1 MRELRRAS
9 RRVYLTFSHV
19 WVRDAPCSRG
29 SRAGGDGQVEGCRD
43 GRATRHRGPDRLQ
56 NKETWKRRSRR
67 HADAWTQRFSRCSLR
82 SHRDGEQHAA
92 GAKRVASPGLP
103 PAVQV
108 GRPPRLIGWPA
119 RTRPLKA
126 SASPP
131 PSGSCHPNSS
141 SLLSASP
148 SNIPPIKIAA
158 SFSSSSHFISL
169 ARHRRVAWRRVV
181 SDLVLFF
188 PLVFLFFAAFL
199 LFLSTTPP
207 PAFPLSRRLALVSL
221 WVRELFES
229 RFSAINSATRIYPA
243 VVAAHDPY
251 FLSSIVSS

>member
-1 MRELRRAS
+1 MHRAPAGAELEEMARWRGVETAAQRTTGGRTGCRTKKPGNDAHGAMQTPGRSAS
-9 RRVYLTFSHV
+9 
-19 WVRDAPCSRG
+19 RDAPC
-29 SRAGGDGQVEGCRD
+29 D
-43 GRATRHRGPDRLQ
+43 HI
-56 NKETWKRRSRR
+56 ET
-67 HADAWTQRFSRCSLR
+67 
-82 SHRDGEQHAA
+82 GEQHAA

-119 RTRPLKA
+119 RARPLKA